1 LKEEFINF
9 KLELYQEINDLKAR
23 LKDIEL
29 RTSLEQKAYFA
40 DTVKVNFKNSR
51 PVSRDE
57 NIDFSKHKV
66 SNIVKS
72 NVYNRDDLQS

>member
-1 LKEEFINF
+1 M
-9 KLELYQEINDLKAR
+9 ELYQEINDLKAR

-29 RTSLEQKAYFA
+29 KTSLEHKAYFA

-57 NIDFSKHKV
+57 NIDFGKHKV
-66 SNIVKS
+66 PNIVKS
-72 NVYNRDDLQS
+72 NVYNRDDL